1 MKKIYILSLLLA
13 CSMSFGQASDAFLGT
28 GSLNANGWISHSG
41 ATPGQ
46 VSIVSGSLS
55 YSGLTSQGN
64 KTQIIS
70 GNTEDVSLLS
80 SVPLTSV
87 GYYSAIINVLN
98 TTGLTSNALTG
109 DYSLMFGTLSTTAT
123 PTLSVF
129 SGRLFVRT
137 GSVANTVNI
146 GILNFSGA
154 PATTTFSGDFPINS
168 PLFIVVK
175 YTPSTNTANLWI
187 NPTIGG
193 TEGSPTLTN
202 SSGTGTAPTQLE
214 RLAIRQ
220 GSSTGNIEIDEARIG
235 ATWAYVTSSVLSTSK
250 FDNISGLS
258 IYPNPAKTILNI
270 TSDSFEAKTVS
281 IYNVLGKVVLTA
293 NVTNAPI
300 NVANLAKGVYVV
312 KVTEADKTA
321 TRKLVIE

>member
-1 MKKIYILSLLLA
+1 MKKIYTLSLLLA
-13 CSMSFGQASDAFLGT
+13 CTLSFGQASDAFLGT

-41 ATPGQ
+41 TTPGQ

-55 YSGLTSQGN
+55 YAGLTSQGN
-64 KTQIIS
+64 KTQITS
-70 GNTEDVSLLS
+70 GNTEDVSLS
-80 SVPLTSV
+80 SAAPLTTV

-98 TTGLTSNALTG
+98 TTGINATG
-109 DYSLMFGTLSTTAT
+109 DYSLMFGSMSTTAS
-123 PTLSVF
+123 PTFSVF
-129 SGRLFVRT
+129 TARLFVKT
-137 GSVANTVNI
+137 GSVANTVNV
-146 GILNFSGA
+146 GILNSSGGTVT
-154 PATTTFSGDFPINS
+154 PTFSGDFPINT

-187 NPTIGG
+187 NPLIGG

-202 SSGTGTAPTQLE
+202 STGTGTAPTQLE

-220 GSSTGNIEIDEARIG
+220 GTSTGNIEIDEVRIG
-235 ATWAYVTSSVLSTSK
+235 STWAYVTSATLPING
-250 FDNISGLS
+250 FDAISGLK
-258 IYPNPAKTILNI
+258 IYPNPAKNLLNI
-270 TSDSFEAKTVS
+270 TSDSFETKNVA
-281 IYNVLGKVVLTA
+281 IYNVLGAQVLAA

-312 KVTEADKTA
+312 KVTEEGKTA